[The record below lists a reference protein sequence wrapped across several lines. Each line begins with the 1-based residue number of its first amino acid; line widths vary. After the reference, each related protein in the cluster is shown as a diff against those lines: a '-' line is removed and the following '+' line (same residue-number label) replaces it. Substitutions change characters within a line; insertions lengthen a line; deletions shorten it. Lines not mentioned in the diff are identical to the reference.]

1 MRSIPLAAPK
11 ASTPPISNPDI
22 FLLLSSIL
30 IIAQNY
36 FFDRP
41 PCYRTQMAS
50 VVTHAIIGTAGHID
64 HGKTALIKA
73 LTGQDT
79 DRLKEE
85 KERGISI
92 DLGFAYFTLPDGTRA
107 GIVDVPGHER
117 FIRNMLAGA
126 HGIDLVLFAIA
137 ADDGVMPQSEEHL
150 DILHLLGARRGIFVI
165 TKADMVDSAR
175 LADVRDE
182 IELLADGTTLAAA
195 PVIPVSSITG
205 LGLDQLRTEILA
217 QLDGFE
223 ARRATG
229 IFRLPLDRAFV
240 IKGHGVVVTGTAMG
254 AEVRLGQRLRVMPA
268 DHEVRVR
275 SIQVHSE
282 SVESAGLCQ
291 RVALN
296 LTGAEKIDLARGDVL
311 ADERLDFSTSRFDAW
326 LEIRPAAKRALKSNT
341 RVRLFIATAET
352 IARVIVRDEAGI
364 IAPKSAGLAQLI
376 PESSVVAL
384 AGDRFVIRDETNS
397 RTLGG
402 GVVLNPLARRA
413 RKPRD
418 LAPLNVLRESTSR
431 REPSAPR
438 DASQTAD
445 ALDALLDLQ
454 DAFALS
460 ASRIATLM
468 NIPLN
473 EGAVAL
479 KDPRFIKL
487 SIGDEE
493 GFTTRAKWDQLKQ
506 FTLAALAAHHGT
518 EPISPGLDME
528 SLRTRLPY
536 EIAPRSFRP
545 VIDRLCRES
554 DIVREDSVLRLKSHR
569 VKLGGDAGKLGADLE
584 QLLLKAE
591 FQPPELKQIADTLKL
606 GASDL
611 PRLRTVLAAMER
623 EGRVIKVATDL
634 YFSRAAADS
643 ARAKLL
649 DHLKSHSEITAAAFR
664 DLLGAS
670 RKFSIALLDYFDH
683 AGVTTRVGDVRRL
696 RSS

>member
-1 MRSIPLAAPK
+1 
-11 ASTPPISNPDI
+11 
-22 FLLLSSIL
+22 
-30 IIAQNY
+30 
-36 FFDRP
+36 
-41 PCYRTQMAS
+41 
-50 VVTHAIIGTAGHID
+50 
-64 HGKTALIKA
+64 
-73 LTGQDT
+73 
-79 DRLKEE
+79 
-85 KERGISI
+85 
-92 DLGFAYFTLPDGTRA
+92 
-107 GIVDVPGHER
+107 
-117 FIRNMLAGA
+117 MLAGA

-175 LADVRDE
+175 LTEVREE
-182 IELLADGTTLAAA
+182 IELLADDTTLASA

-205 LGLDQLRTEILA
+205 LGLDELRTEIVR
-217 QLDGFE
+217 QLDGFQ

-254 AEVRLGQRLRVMPA
+254 AEVKLGQRLRVLPA
-268 DHEVRVR
+268 GHEVRVR

-311 ADERLDFSTSRFDAW
+311 ADERLDFTTSRFDAW

-352 IARVIVRDEAGI
+352 IARVVVRDDAGST
-364 IAPKSAGLAQLI
+364 APKSAGLAQLI
-376 PESSVVAL
+376 PETPMVAL
-384 AGDRFVIRDETNS
+384 SGDRFVIRDETNS

-402 GVVLNPLARRA
+402 GVVLNPLARRV

-418 LAPLNVLRESTSR
+418 LPILIALKENSG
-431 REPSAPR
+431 
-438 DASQTAD
+438 AD
-445 ALDALLDLQ
+445 ALDALLNLQ
-454 DAFALS
+454 EAFALS

-468 NIPLN
+468 NIPVK
-473 EGAVAL
+473 EADSAL
-479 KDPRFIKL
+479 KDSRFVKL

-493 GFTTRAKWDQLKQ
+493 GFTTRAKWDQLKS
-506 FTLAALAAHHGT
+506 FALASLTTHHQA
-518 EPISPGLDME
+518 EPLSPGLDME

-536 EIAPRSFRP
+536 EIGARAFRP
-545 VIDRLCRES
+545 LIDRLSHES
-554 DIVREDSVLRLKSHR
+554 EIVREESVLRLSSHR

-584 QLLLKAE
+584 ELLSKAE
-591 FQPPELKQIADTLKL
+591 FQPPELKQIAETLKL

-611 PRLRTVLAAMER
+611 PRIRTVLTAMER

-634 YFSRAAADS
+634 YFSRAAADT
-643 ARAKLL
+643 ARSRLL
-649 DHLKSHSEITAAAFR
+649 DHLKTHPEITAASFR

-683 AGVTTRVGDVRRL
+683 AGVTTRVGDARRL